1 MPNVTCSLST
11 NCAASTHTE
20 ILILDDIGYVQQSG
34 DEMEILFTL
43 LSERYECRRVII
55 TLNLYFSQWDQIL
68 KDPMTNTAA
77 IDCVVHYSINVEF
90 GKESLATKYNKSPN
104 ASNKKPQLDFFS
116 A

>member
-1 MPNVTCSLST
+1 MNFCVPNVTCSLST

-77 IDCVVHYSINVEF
+77 IDCVVTTASTWNLER
-90 GKESLATKYNKSPN
+90 SPWPPSTTSRPTHPIRN
-104 ASNKKPQLDFFS
+104 PN
-116 A
+116 